1 MINMNRSQG
10 IIKNNNK
17 HTEESSR
24 KSVKEAAFTMTIVK
38 RVLSVLTKA
47 FLILRIF
54 ELKD

>member
-1 MINMNRSQG
+1 MINMNGRQG

-17 HTEESSR
+17 HTEGSSR
-24 KSVKEAAFTMTIVK
+24 KPVKEAAFRMTIVK

-47 FLILRIF
+47 FLISRIF